1 MFIPERQQ
9 IGVENKT
16 AFSIFGPFDR
26 TWAAVV
32 DGVVTITK
40 EPPRADRA
48 IFDEERAWDVLE
60 ASRKLDPTLAN
71 YVVVGHD
78 VEAPVFRDTGIE
90 IEELRSKD
98 VNFHVRGPAAD
109 VDAWVARYLN
119 DFPKSFYD
127 TTASPHIETDGIKTV
142 RVFRRR
148 SAKGAF

>member
-1 MFIPERQQ
+1 MFVPERQQ

-16 AFSIFGPFDR
+16 AFSFFDPSDR
-26 TWAAVV
+26 TWAVVADGAVALS
-32 DGVVTITK
+32 K
-40 EPPRADRA
+40 EPPGADRA
-48 IFDEERAWDVLE
+48 IFDEDRAWDALE
-60 ASRKLDPTLAN
+60 AAREMDQTLAN
-71 YVVVGHD
+71 HVVVGHD
-78 VEAPVFRDTGIE
+78 VETPVYRDTGIE

-98 VNFHVRGPAAD
+98 VNFHVRGPAAA

-148 SAKGAF
+148 TAKGAF